1 MLEGLVFVVVRGG
14 YPVYTQKNYGLSNLE
29 ARTCELCNVMSN
41 QKGKDRQ
48 KKSESRASTNR

>member
-1 MLEGLVFVVVRGG
+1 MFGIIF
-14 YPVYTQKNYGLSNLE
+14 NYGLSNLE
-29 ARTCELCNVMSN
+29 ARACELCNVTSN